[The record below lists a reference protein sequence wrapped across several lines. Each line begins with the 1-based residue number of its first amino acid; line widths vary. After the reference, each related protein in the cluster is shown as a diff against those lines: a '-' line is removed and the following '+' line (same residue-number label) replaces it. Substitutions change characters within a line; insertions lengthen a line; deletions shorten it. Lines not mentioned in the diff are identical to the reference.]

1 MMKEMIYQERL
12 ENPIILDEGDFEN
25 RHYSIISQ
33 GTHPTAYISLT
44 KEELEQSND
53 YDDYNDK
60 ANVHGGFTYLGKA
73 YWNKNDKRTYVG
85 WDYAHYGDFT
95 YSLFSIFQW
104 GEKYTTEFILDEVKN
119 AIKQI
124 NKEQNNDK

>member
-1 MMKEMIYQERL
+1 MKEMIYQERL
-12 ENPIILDEGDFEN
+12 KEPIILDEGDFEN
-25 RHYSIISQ
+25 RHYCIISH

-44 KEELEQSND
+44 KQETEQSMD

-60 ANVHGGFTYLGKA
+60 ADVHGGFTYLGKA
-73 YWNKNDKRTYVG
+73 YWNEDDKKTYVG

-95 YSLFSIFQW
+95 YNPLLIFQ
-104 GEKYTTEFILDEVKN
+104 GETKYTTEFILDDVKS

-124 NKEQNNDK
+124 NKEQNDD

>member
-1 MMKEMIYQERL
+1 MKEMVYQERL
-12 ENPIILDEGDFEN
+12 KEPLILDEGDFEN
-25 RHYSIISQ
+25 RHYCIISQ

-60 ANVHGGFTYLGKA
+60 ADVHGGFTYLGKA
-73 YWNKNDKRTYVG
+73 YWNKNDKRIYIG
-85 WDYAHYGDFT
+85 WDYAHFGDFT
-95 YSLFSIFQW
+95 YNLFLISRH
-104 GEKYTTEFILDEVKN
+104 ETKYTTTDILYDVKD
-119 AIKQI
+119 AIKQM

>member
-1 MMKEMIYQERL
+1 MKEMIYQERL

-25 RHYSIISQ
+25 RHYCIISQ

-44 KEELEQSND
+44 ELETKQSVD

-60 ANVHGGFTYLGKA
+60 ADVHGGFTYLGKA

>member
-1 MMKEMIYQERL
+1 MKEMIYQERL
-12 ENPIILDEGDFEN
+12 KEPIILDEGDFEN
-25 RHYSIISQ
+25 RHYCIISH

-44 KEELEQSND
+44 KQETEQSMD

-60 ANVHGGFTYLGKA
+60 ADVHGGFTYLGKA
-73 YWNKNDKRTYVG
+73 YWNEDDKKTYVG

-95 YSLFSIFQW
+95 YNPLLIFQ
-104 GEKYTTEFILDEVKN
+104 GETKYTTEFILDDVKS

-124 NKEQNNDK
+124 NSK

>member
-1 MMKEMIYQERL
+1 MKEMIYQERL
-12 ENPIILDEGDFEN
+12 EKPIILDEGDFEN
-25 RHYSIISQ
+25 RHYCIISQ
-33 GTHPTAYISLT
+33 GAHPTAYISLT
-44 KEELEQSND
+44 EEEITQSID

-95 YSLFSIFQW
+95 YSSFSIFQW